1 MKKLLLQDEAK
12 IARNLARQLTVYATG
27 APVRFSDR
35 PSLEAILE
43 QAHPSREFIARQ
55 MDLVESRREEVKAGT
70 SALIPAGE
78 AHAIVLESLQARP

>member
-1 MKKLLLQDEAK
+1 MSATVAHLLSQAL
-12 IARNLARQLTVYATG
+12 RLTADSRTELV
-27 APVRFSDR
+27 
-35 PSLEAILE
+35 EAILE
-43 QAHPSREFIARQ
+43 QAHPSPEFIARQ

>member
-1 MKKLLLQDEAK
+1 MSATVAHLLSQAL
-12 IARNLARQLTVYATG
+12 RLTADSRTELV
-27 APVRFSDR
+27 
-35 PSLEAILE
+35 EAILE
-43 QAHPSREFIARQ
+43 QAHPSREFVARQ